1 MRTKIVIEVL
11 ERYLKV
17 SLGHKVAVLPLAS
30 AEAGSISA
38 GLNTILK
45 QNKCGKDLE
54 VSVVLSRNKITVR
67 RVDLPSQD
75 PKEIEQMLGLYLIR
89 QIPYHK
95 EEVSWAYQNLG
106 FDGISNSHLILAVAL
121 KNVFKN
127 IVSAFV
133 PMNILPESIL
143 MSSQGLVH
151 YVADASRNKLTLP
164 NSYMIL
170 DIDSNY
176 SDLVLVH
183 NQKLGSSVVIPQGA
197 EQLKDFSE
205 KEKFAAE
212 FKQVLVALNSEIPD
226 ARCEKIFLTG
236 VANSQLVFVEGILA
250 KDFNLKAQYLSTREY
265 DNFLATGVKD
275 ISLSA
280 ILGFSSLVNKD
291 DLKFILPEIQIK
303 KDMKFKLQ
311 QLMILGISLI
321 YILIMLGGIA
331 LVRLIQKQSYA
342 TDLKNR
348 AVVLGK
354 SAKELEDITSKLKI
368 ARQYVDP
375 KSSALTYLN
384 GLNRLC
390 PDNIVITNYSWE
402 LGKAFTVRGYALA
415 IPDILDFTN
424 TLGNSETFKGAQN
437 RYTRRRKLKDRDVV
451 DFEIF
456 VNEKTK

>member
-1 MRTKIVIEVL
+1 MRTKIIIEVL
-11 ERYLKV
+11 EHCLKV
-17 SLGHKVAVLPLAS
+17 SVGRKVAVELLANV
-30 AEAGSISA
+30 EPGSISSA
-38 GLNTILK
+38 LNSILK
-45 QNKCGKDLE
+45 QNKCGKDLD

-95 EEVSWAYQNLG
+95 EEVFWAYQNLG

-127 IVSAFV
+127 IVSSFV
-133 PMNILPESIL
+133 PVNILPESIL

-151 YVADASRNKLTLP
+151 YVTDAAKNKISLP

-170 DIDSNY
+170 DIDTNY

-197 EQLKDFSE
+197 EQLKDSLE

-212 FKQVLVALNSEIPD
+212 FKQAIVALNNEIPD
-226 ARCEKIFLTG
+226 AHCEKLFLTG
-236 VANSQLVFVEGILA
+236 SAISQVVFVEAILG
-250 KDFNLKAQYLSTREY
+250 KDFNLKAQYISSKEY
-265 DNFLATGVKD
+265 DNFLASGFKD

-280 ILGFSSLVNKD
+280 VLGFSTQVVKD
-291 DLKFILPEIQIK
+291 DLKFVLPEIQIK
-303 KDMKFKLQ
+303 KDMKSKLQ
-311 QLMILGISLI
+311 QLMILGVGLI
-321 YILIMLGGIA
+321 YVLIMLGGIA
-331 LVRLIQKQSYA
+331 LVRLVQQQSYA
-342 TDLKNR
+342 SDLKNR
-348 AVVLGK
+348 VVSLGK
-354 SAKELEDITSKLKI
+354 DAKELEDITSKLKI
-368 ARQYVDP
+368 ARQYVDA
-375 KSSALTYLN
+375 KSSALIYLN

-390 PDNIVITNYSWE
+390 PDSIVITNYSWE
-402 LGKAFTVRGYALA
+402 LGKAFTMRGYAQT

-437 RYTRRRKLKDRDVV
+437 RYTRRRKLKDKDVI

-456 VNEKTK
+456 VK